1 MLLSLRFKADSNPSL
16 QSGMDGWTT
25 NTDYTATYPRVP
37 QTCVSGQQTR
47 LPCARAGST
56 ICGLAA
62 DEVFGQD
69 QREDQS
75 PNATRRFY
83 RSEWCGGML
92 DRKSTRLNSSHT

>member
-25 NTDYTATYPRVP
+25 NTDYTATCPCVP

-47 LPCARAGST
+47 LPCAPAGST

-62 DEVFGQD
+62 DEGFGQD
-69 QREDQS
+69 QREYQS
-75 PNATRRFY
+75 PNTTRRFY
-83 RSEWCGGML
+83 RSEWCSGMFTRYTL
-92 DRKSTRLNSSHT
+92 YSTPKVT